1 MRLQLKKSQVAY
13 APNWHPNYRNA
24 ESLPDLKP
32 IRTSFFVNV
41 LCITLAV
48 GGLIFTAHREFL
60 MQNVRVEIGLAES
73 RIEFARAQNDKL
85 LNQSRTFAE
94 IRDKFT
100 AAKVFSETP
109 IGASQLLIALARSLP
124 ENMDFASVAFE
135 NSVLTLRG
143 TIRGPSENA
152 STRLSAYLDVL
163 RQDEVIG
170 AQFRDVELKNLLRDP
185 RTQGLSFEIVLK
197 QEAKEAK
204 KGAA

>member
-1 MRLQLKKSQVAY
+1 MRLQLKKSQVAC
-13 APNWHPNYRNA
+13 APNWHPNFRNA
-24 ESLPDLKP
+24 DSLPDLKP

-41 LCITLAV
+41 LCITLAA

-60 MQNVRVEIGLAES
+60 MSNVRIEIGLAES
-73 RIEFARAQNDKL
+73 RIEFARAQNEEL
-85 LNQSRTFAE
+85 LKQSRSFAE

-100 AAKVFSETP
+100 AAKAFSEAP
-109 IGASQLLIALARSLP
+109 VAASQLLAALAKSLP
-124 ENMDFASVAFE
+124 ENMDFASVAYE
-135 NSVLTLRG
+135 NGVLNLRG

-152 STRLSAYLDVL
+152 STLLSAYLDVL

-170 AQFRDVELKNLLRDP
+170 ARFLDVELKNLLRDP